1 MCRNV
6 ANQWLNG
13 AGCPPADV
21 GYEYI
26 NVSAS
31 NMLSAPGV
39 VRSSP
44 LGRCCTPQIDD
55 CWPAMSRS
63 PSGELLADPE
73 RFPGGLKA
81 VADYVHGKGLKL
93 GTYLDIGTTTCGGFP
108 GFNVSALDDQ
118 GPEPQYVKDIKAL
131 AAAGIDSLKVDG
143 CNADPRVMNIT
154 YPKLGDALNATGRP
168 ILYSCSWPDY
178 VRSSFGNGAVRELR
192 LLRI

>member
-1 MCRNV
+1 
-6 ANQWLNG
+6 
-13 AGCPPADV
+13 
-21 GYEYI
+21 
-26 NVSAS
+26 
-31 NMLSAPGV
+31 
-39 VRSSP
+39 
-44 LGRCCTPQIDD
+44 
-55 CWPAMSRS
+55 MSRS
-63 PSGELLADPE
+63 PSGELLADPD

-81 VADYVHGKGLKL
+81 VADYVHSKGLKL

-178 VRSSFGNGAVRELR
+178 VRSSFGNGAVREFSCDCGERPPLPFASHWLGARRVRSAQEVLQRLAQFQRHRRGVRLR
-192 LLRI
+192 ARDHHLLGE

>member
-1 MCRNV
+1 
-6 ANQWLNG
+6 
-13 AGCPPADV
+13 
-21 GYEYI
+21 
-26 NVSAS
+26 
-31 NMLSAPGV
+31 
-39 VRSSP
+39 
-44 LGRCCTPQIDD
+44 
-55 CWPAMSRS
+55 MSRS
-63 PSGELLADPE
+63 PSGELLADPD

-143 CNADPRVMNIT
+143 CNADPRVMNVT

-192 LLRI
+192 LPRI